1 MECGARA
8 VTVERSAAAFE
19 AARRVLAGGV
29 NSPVRAFK
37 AVGGVPRFIASGEG
51 ACLTDIDGNAYID
64 YVAAWGPMILGHA
77 DERVEAAITRAL
89 ARGWSFG
96 APTEIETRLGELVAA
111 AFPSI
116 ERVRFVNSGTEA
128 VMSAIRLARGFTGR
142 DIVVK
147 CVGCYHGHVDA
158 LLVQAGSGAATFGT
172 PSSAG
177 VPSSV
182 VAQTIA
188 IPYNDA
194 AAAGEVFDRYGE
206 AIAAMIVEPVAANM
220 GLVPPAP
227 GYLAELR
234 RLCDRTGALLIFDE
248 VISGFR
254 VAFGGAQE
262 LYGVRADLTCLG
274 KIIGGGLP
282 VGAYGARAE
291 IMAKLAP
298 DGPVYQAGTLA
309 GNPAAMAAGAATL
322 EALQEEGAY
331 GQLEARSAKLADG
344 LAAAAKAA
352 GVAVWINRV
361 GSLLC
366 VFMTPGPVTDYASAS
381 RSDMPLYAKY
391 FHAMLERGVYLAPA
405 QLECMFVSLAHTDE
419 HIERTIAAAAEAFAE
434 VGGRSHAT
442 AAGGKASKA
451 PSAGGA
457 ARLRQAGS
465 GDRE

>member
-1 MECGARA
+1 MECGARV

-77 DERVEAAITRAL
+77 DERVEAAVSRAL

-96 APTEIETRLGELVAA
+96 APTELETHLAERVTA

-142 DIVVK
+142 DILVK
-147 CVGCYHGHVDA
+147 CVGCYHGHADA
-158 LLVQAGSGAATFGT
+158 LLVQAGSGLATFAT

-177 VPSSV
+177 VPKAAA
-182 VAQTIA
+182 AQTIA

-194 AAAGEVFDRYGE
+194 AAAREVFARHGGE
-206 AIAAMIVEPVAANM
+206 IAALIVEPVAANM
-220 GLVPPAP
+220 GLVPPGA
-227 GYLAELR
+227 GYLECLR
-234 RLCDRTGALLIFDE
+234 RLCDEAGALLIFDE

-282 VGAYGARAE
+282 VGAYGGRAE
-291 IMAKLAP
+291 IMARLAP

-309 GNPAAMAAGAATL
+309 GNPLAMAAGAATL
-322 EALQEEGAY
+322 EALREDGVYA
-331 GQLEARSAKLADG
+331 QLEARSAKLADG
-344 LAAAAKAA
+344 LAVAAKAA
-352 GVAVWINRV
+352 GVPACVNRV

-366 VFMTPGPVTDYASAS
+366 VFLTSGPVTDYASAS
-381 RSDMPLYAKY
+381 RSDTAAYAKY
-391 FHAMLERGVYLAPA
+391 FHAMLERGVYLAPS
-405 QLECMFVSLAHTDE
+405 QFECMFVSLAHTEE
-419 HIERTIAAAAEAFAE
+419 HIERTIAMAAEAFAE
-434 VGGRSHAT
+434 VGGRSHAKP
-442 AAGGKASKA
+442 AGGKASKA
-451 PSAGGA
+451 PSAGGG
-457 ARLRQAGS
+457 R
-465 GDRE
+465 